1 MESASDAEVEATKR
15 ERLTEQLDRA
25 IARLAETSG
34 FAKST
39 RRGEVVDLA
48 RRLLSLP
55 GGVDPLYARA
65 GSIDRAGVFSGTDWD
80 RPDVLLPTLASAT
93 LRTGDVQSAVLE
105 CLSELRLLA
114 VARGDF
120 LHPSVSTEQAHK
132 FLSQVLALNVGELVA
147 DGATEADRVQSGPL
161 RAARQRVYQYLAS
174 HIGYENIFEHLV
186 DEMWRILSQRPIS
199 VDHVKQMVTQ
209 MAAQMFGGGGRDV
222 VGANA
227 GAARLVA
234 ALYGPTRG
242 CQDDP
247 GLTVYGERLGAM
259 DLNALRLEA
268 TGMARAMHDTGLVS
282 PYHAVF
288 LRFVLER
295 ETTLVGPALGLS
307 STGRD
312 GLLCYQLL
320 VHRLI
325 DEAIHPATAQ
335 AIYGL
340 TMMLERGVLYTPP
353 VAPALWRQIRLRL
366 APETE
371 QALALAFG
379 AGLPPRVMLLAGVLS
394 VLGQP
399 LGIGQGNNP
408 TCQSA
413 RALSM
418 WSLNDPDYLLQM
430 LAWAARDGEVVMH
443 FEGERIS
450 SREAG
455 VGLATAPPMDVDPV
469 SVVLVP
475 HLDRIYLEM
484 GRKCAPRGGDPHE
497 WVNPEFHGWWVG
509 RGFALAVDVATGKL
523 DRFEEFVRLFY
534 AIYHPFHNG
543 NMPAIHPQPAGV
555 AVTDSAGRFVGWH
568 AITILRVAIDQ
579 HDVMRVYFFNPNND
593 SGQDWGRDVMVSTE
607 GHGERFGEG
616 SLPVAEFT
624 SRLYL
629 FHYDPLERGDPTSV
643 PDEEVRRVVAMA
655 KDTWAADR

>member
-1 MESASDAEVEATKR
+1 MTSSSDVEGPAAKA
-15 ERLTEQLDRA
+15 ERLGQQLDAA
-25 IARLAETSG
+25 IGRLAETSG

-39 RRGEVVDLA
+39 RRGEAVDLA
-48 RRLLSLP
+48 RRLLLLP
-55 GGVDPLYARA
+55 GGVDRLYPRA
-65 GSIDRAGVFSGTDWD
+65 GALDRAGVFVGTDWD
-80 RPDVLLPTLASAT
+80 RPDVLLPTLASTT
-93 LRTGDVQSAVLE
+93 LREGDVHSAVLE
-105 CLSELRLLA
+105 GLSELRLLA

-120 LHPSVSTEQAHK
+120 LHPSVSAEQAHK
-132 FLSQVLALNVGELVA
+132 FLSQVLALNVNELA
-147 DGATEADRVQSGPL
+147 GASGTEADRVRSGPL
-161 RAARQRVYQYLAS
+161 GEARRDFYRYLAS
-174 HIGYENIFEHLV
+174 HIGYENIFDHLV

-209 MAAQMFGGGGRDV
+209 MAAQMYGGGGAEV

-242 CQDDP
+242 CQEDP
-247 GLTVYGERLGAM
+247 GLDVYRDRLAAM
-259 DLNALRLEA
+259 DLHALRLEA
-268 TGMARAMHDTGLVS
+268 SGMARAMHDTGLVS
-282 PYHAVF
+282 PYHAVY

-295 ETTLVGPALGLS
+295 EPTLIGPALGLS

-325 DEAIHPATAQ
+325 DEAIQPETAQ

-340 TMMLERGVLYTPP
+340 TMLLERGLLYTPP
-353 VAPALWRQIRLRL
+353 VAPSLWRQIGLRM

-371 QALALAFG
+371 QALTRAFG
-379 AGLPPRVMLLAGVLS
+379 DGLPPRVVLLAGVLS

-430 LAWAARDGEVVMH
+430 LTWAARDGEVIMH

-455 VGLATAPPMDVDPV
+455 AGLAEAPPIDVDPV

-475 HLDRIYLEM
+475 HLDRVYLEM
-484 GRKCAPRGGDPHE
+484 GRKCAIRGGDPHE

-523 DRFEEFVRLFY
+523 DDYEGFTRLFY
-534 AIYHPFHNG
+534 AIYHPLHNG
-543 NMPAIHPQPAGV
+543 NMPVIHPQPAGV

-568 AITILRVAIDQ
+568 AITILRVALDQ
-579 HDVMRVYFFNPNND
+579 HDEMRVYFFNPNND
-593 SGQDWGRDVMVSTE
+593 SGQDWGRDVMVATE
-607 GHGERFGEG
+607 GSGERFGEG
-616 SLPVAEFT
+616 SLPIAEFA

-629 FHYDPLERGDPTSV
+629 FHYDPLERGDLASV
-643 PDEEVRRVVAMA
+643 PAAEIARVTAMA
-655 KDTWAADR
+655 RDTWAAER